1 MQAEMG
7 KRWGNRDRLLVRME
21 VEGEK
26 ISRNVNRLEHCLVEK
41 WNPKVAGGE
50 DLARLGWLIA
60 SVWGLKGKLGLAWM
74 EEGQA
79 LLEFELA
86 VEARKVIAA
95 RKRSVGRIQVELEL
109 WSPSLGCLEEGEI
122 REEVW
127 VRVKGLPLSLWVPTI
142 LRRVGDECGGFVAMD
157 PSTEKKEN
165 LRWARIMVKT
175 KRGELPSSLVIGV
188 EGIYYNLPLW
198 WEVLPS
204 IRQKSK
210 GHRGSID
217 RGRGEVKGDGGART
231 GRRVEKWGSA
241 GLEALSRTTNGMEG
255 QMDGT
260 GKVSSVGRIQ
270 FG

>member
-41 WNPKVAGGE
+41 WNPRVAGGE
-50 DLARLGWLIA
+50 DLARLGWLMA

-157 PSTEKKEN
+157 PSTEKMEN
-165 LRWARIMVKT
+165 LRWARILVKT

-204 IRQKSK
+204 IRQKPE

-241 GLEALSRTTNGMEG
+241 GLEALSRTANGMEG